1 MKKDYYVYTVTLKDI
16 IIYVGKGRGKRS
28 DHAINGRS
36 SNASLN
42 RVYFQYEL
50 LGHPK
55 PVMTLEKGLD
65 ESEALEREHT
75 LIYTH
80 KPRCNDLLKYSKPF
94 DFVFGEDIEE
104 GDIPLSE
111 FRRSLF

>member
-1 MKKDYYVYTVTLKDI
+1 MKKDYYVYIVKLDEI
-16 IIYVGKGRGKRS
+16 IIYVGKGKGNRKDHVNGK
-28 DHAINGRS
+28 S
-36 SNASLN
+36 SNIELN
-42 RVYFQYEL
+42 RVFFQHEL
-50 LGHPK
+50 LGHSK
-55 PVMTLEKGLD
+55 PVTSLEVRLT
-65 ESEALEREHT
+65 EREALEREHT

-80 KPRCNDLLKYSKPF
+80 KPRCNDLLKYNKPF